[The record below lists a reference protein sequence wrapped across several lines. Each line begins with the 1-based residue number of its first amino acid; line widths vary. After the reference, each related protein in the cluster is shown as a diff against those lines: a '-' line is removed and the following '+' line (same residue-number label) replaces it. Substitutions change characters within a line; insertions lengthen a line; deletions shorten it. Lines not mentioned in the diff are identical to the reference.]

1 MKTATTFN
9 KFDIVKF
16 NANAEI
22 IKTNPNAVDFYG
34 IVREVGAKNSFVEW
48 YNKKSKTSTAEAL
61 STYTWFANTD
71 LEYVGSLYQMLVS
84 SLTPA
89 QNMTASVAT
98 AAAIATAKP
107 KRKYTRKPNAAK
119 PGPKPKA
126 NKAVKATKKETVKE
140 VKPTTPSVI
149 YVERPTDV
157 HGKPLTTEYQY
168 SWNKKHVLATGKF
181 ENFFKREDI
190 VKSIRDNNCLYDT
203 HVGWNLDFVI
213 VGKNPGPAKIQKLKY
228 YNVPTMTE
236 EQWLA
241 LIGDPIYKFREDAQA
256 QTA

>member
-98 AAAIATAKP
+98 AAATATAKP
-107 KRKYTRKPNAAK
+107 KRKYTRKPGAAK

-140 VKPTTPSVI
+140 VKPATPSVI
-149 YVERPTDV
+149 YVERPTNCY
-157 HGKPLTTEYQY
+157 GKPITTDSEY
-168 SWNKKHVLATGKF
+168 SWTRKHVIATGKF
-181 ENFFKREDI
+181 ENFLKREDI
-190 VKSIRDNNCLYDT
+190 IKSVKDNNCVYDPR
-203 HVGWNLDFVI
+203 VSWSLDFAI
-213 VGKNPGPAKIQKLKY
+213 VGKNAGPAKLEKFKRMNI
-228 YNVPTMTE
+228 PTMTE

-241 LIGDPIYKFREDAQA
+241 LIGDPIYKFREDEQA

>member
-34 IVREVGAKNSFVEW
+34 IVREVGNKNSFVEW

-61 STYTWFANTD
+61 SDYTWFANTD
-71 LEYVGSLYQMLVS
+71 LEYVGSLYQMLVT

-89 QNMTASVAT
+89 QTMVASVA
-98 AAAIATAKP
+98 APAATATDKP
-107 KRKYTRKPNAAK
+107 KRKYTRKPGAAK

-126 NKAVKATKKETVKE
+126 TKTVKAAKPAKKEET
-140 VKPTTPSVI
+140 KPVTPSVI
-149 YVERPTDV
+149 YVERPTNSY
-157 HGKPLTTEYQY
+157 GKPLTTESNY
-168 SWNKKHVLATGKF
+168 SWSRVRVLATGKF
-181 ENFFKREDI
+181 ENFLKREDI
-190 VKSIRDNNCLYDT
+190 IKSVKDNNCIYDPR
-203 HVGWNLDFVI
+203 VSYSLDFAI
-213 VGKNPGPAKIQKLKY
+213 VGKNAGPSKLEKFKRMGI
-228 YNVPTMTE
+228 PTMTE

-241 LIGDPIYKFREDAQA
+241 LIGDPVYKFREDEQ